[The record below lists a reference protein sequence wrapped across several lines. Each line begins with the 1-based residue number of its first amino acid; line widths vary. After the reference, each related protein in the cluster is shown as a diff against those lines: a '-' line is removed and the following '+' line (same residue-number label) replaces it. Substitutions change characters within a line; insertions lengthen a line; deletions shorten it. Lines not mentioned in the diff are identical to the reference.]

1 MKLTIGYTPND
12 DNNEDILV
20 DYDILHDIKLN
31 TENSYVNIDEIKFDV
46 DAESLK
52 RLKMLSYLN
61 EEIDLKDAEN
71 NTFVLSGSELAYY
84 IPLIEQRLGQRYLS
98 INYLYNDFK
107 DKIIL
112 SGEEFTFN
120 QVLTAFDKIIEDE
133 I

>member
-20 DYDILHDIKLN
+20 DYDILHDIKLG

>member
-1 MKLTIGYTPND
+1 MKLTIGYIPND

-20 DYDILHDIKLN
+20 DYDILYNIKLG

-46 DAESLK
+46 DAESLT

-61 EEIDLKDAEN
+61 EEIDFKDAEN
-71 NTFVLSGSELAYY
+71 NTFVLSGSELTYY

-107 DKIIL
+107 DKITL
-112 SGEEFTFN
+112 SGEMFTFN
-120 QVLTAFDKIIEDE
+120 QVITAFDKIIEDE

>member
-20 DYDILHDIKLN
+20 DYDILHNIKLG

>member
-1 MKLTIGYTPND
+1 MKLTFGYTPND

-20 DYDILHDIKLN
+20 DYDILHNIKLG

>member
-20 DYDILHDIKLN
+20 DYDILHDIKLG

-52 RLKMLSYLN
+52 RLKMLSHLN

>member
-1 MKLTIGYTPND
+1 MKLTIGYIPND

-20 DYDILHDIKLN
+20 DYDILYDIKLG

-46 DAESLK
+46 DAESLT

-61 EEIDLKDAEN
+61 EEIDFKDAEN
-71 NTFVLSGSELAYY
+71 NTFVLSGSELNYY

-107 DKIIL
+107 DKITL
-112 SGEEFTFN
+112 SGEMFTFN
-120 QVLTAFDKIIEDE
+120 QVITAFDKIIEDE